1 MSESTG
7 LLLTIVLPAAVLITL
22 IIATLLLICYTLRR
36 KLNLPLTNLSSTKRV
51 EEYASVQISP
61 VDSKALILPP
71 PIPSSPRPNEACG
84 KRQEKSPYM
93 PQEAAYA
100 VLEDP
105 TQKSNSNRYSLD
117 LTISPSSATR
127 GGHTNEQGP
136 LYYTLENPQ
145 SSMILKNREKSHQMP
160 VYELVASTGIPQVNL
175 PPSVTAISGN
185 VTCSTDKN
193 MSGGPTILETTTPYS
208 TK

>member
-1 MSESTG
+1 MSGSTG
-7 LLLTIVLPAAVLITL
+7 FLLTIVVSSAVLITL

-36 KLNLPLTNLSSTKRV
+36 KLNLSSTNLSSTERV

-71 PIPSSPRPNEACG
+71 PIPSSPRPNEVCG
-84 KRQEKSPYM
+84 NRQEKGPYM

-117 LTISPSSATR
+117 LTFSPNSATR
-127 GGHTNEQGP
+127 DGHTNEQGP

-145 SSMILKNREKSHQMP
+145 SSTILKNREKMP
-160 VYELVASTGIPQVNL
+160 VYELVASTGTPQANL

-193 MSGGPTILETTTPYS
+193 VSGGPTIFETTTPY
-208 TK
+208 KL